1 MGMAWDKVN
10 DQEDTTQ
17 QRLEMTLYGFS
28 ATIARI
34 WKPNFHH
41 AHNSRSFYA
50 LTMVTNEKT
59 FPSLSRDWLAERK
72 GATG

>member
-1 MGMAWDKVN
+1 VHWPMFTLWLVVGNGHGMAWDKVN

-17 QRLEMTLYGFS
+17 QTLEMTLYGFS

-41 AHNSRSFYA
+41 AHNSR
-50 LTMVTNEKT
+50 
-59 FPSLSRDWLAERK
+59 
-72 GATG
+72 

>member
-1 MGMAWDKVN
+1 MAWDKVN

-17 QRLEMTLYGFS
+17 QTLEMTLYGFS

-34 WKPNFHH
+34 WKPKFPPRTQFSMILCSDH
-41 AHNSRSFYA
+41 RD
-50 LTMVTNEKT
+50 ERKT

-72 GATG
+72 DATG